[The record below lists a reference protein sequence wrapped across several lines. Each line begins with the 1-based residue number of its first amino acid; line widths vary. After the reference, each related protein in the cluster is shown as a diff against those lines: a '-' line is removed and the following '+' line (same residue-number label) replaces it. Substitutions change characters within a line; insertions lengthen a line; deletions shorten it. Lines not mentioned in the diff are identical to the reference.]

1 MSSLRPALAVILLSF
16 LSSVASAGNVPEP
29 AGLPTGPL
37 GLSADEQ
44 LDLQVDPELGYHVV
58 LSDPVPVVPSPTLP
72 PGLDVQRSNNN
83 LAIAL
88 HDGRLFLAFRTAP
101 IHFASRNARLVLL
114 SSPDLGRTWV
124 LETTI
129 ATGRDLREPFL
140 LEVGGRL
147 RLYFVELDERF
158 YRFEALAL
166 WRSSR
171 CGAGCWTAPEK
182 WGAPDEITWDFKV
195 RGGRAWMTSYR
206 NKRYDLQT
214 RPVEIRFQ
222 TSTDGLDWQNVGEGP
237 VYRGGATET
246 SFEFD
251 RGGSLWAITRNE
263 DGDESGFG
271 SHVVSAEAGTPSV
284 WRFPKR
290 SDPAKFDSPRLF
302 RHGREIYLVA
312 RRDLG
317 PPFGTRFASLS
328 GGTRQ
333 LFAWASYS
341 LQPKRTALYRLD
353 PIARRFE
360 PVVDLPSAGDTA
372 FPSVVR
378 LSPHEFLIANYSS
391 AFRHK
396 DRSWFWG
403 QLNST
408 GIYFV
413 RVRFEPLRPSD
424 HEPPATG
431 APRQIAAHVP
441 WAPAVS
447 NAFHED
453 WPMRE
458 NLSERMAGLGVVSLG
473 AIVVYR
479 RRRRGA
485 EAAAPTLPPSAPLS

>member
-1 MSSLRPALAVILLSF
+1 MSSLPTLLLLVTSI
-16 LSSVASAGNVPEP
+16 VSAAKIPD
-29 AGLPTGPL
+29 AARLPTGPL
-37 GLSADEQ
+37 GLSTDEQ
-44 LDLQVDPELGYHVV
+44 LDLEVDPELGYRIVV
-58 LSDPVPVVPSPTLP
+58 SDPVPVVPSPTLP
-72 PGLDVQRSNNN
+72 PGLDLERSNNN

-101 IHFASRNARLVLL
+101 IHFASPNARLVVL
-114 SSPDLGRTWV
+114 SSPDLGRTWA
-124 LETTI
+124 LETTV

-140 LEVGGRL
+140 LEVAGRL
-147 RLYFVELDERF
+147 QLYFVELNERF

-182 WGAPDEITWDFKV
+182 WGAPNEITWDFKV

-206 NKRYDLQT
+206 NKRYELQT

-222 TSTDGLDWQNVGEGP
+222 TSTDGLDWTDVGEGP
-237 VYRGGATET
+237 VYRGGATEA

-271 SHVVSAEAGTPSV
+271 SHVVSAEAGTLGA

-290 SDPAKFDSPRLF
+290 SDPQKFDSPRLF
-302 RHGREIYLVA
+302 RYGREIYLVA

-317 PPFGTRFASLS
+317 PPFGMRFASLS
-328 GGTRQ
+328 GGARKV
-333 LFAWASYS
+333 FAWASYS

-353 PIARRFE
+353 PQARRFE
-360 PVVDLPSAGDTA
+360 PIVDLPSAGDTA
-372 FPSVVR
+372 YPSVVR

-396 DRSWFWG
+396 ERSWFWG

-408 GIYFV
+408 GIYFL
-413 RVRFEPLRPSD
+413 RVRFEPQPPSD
-424 HEPPATG
+424 HEPPALG
-431 APRQIAAHVP
+431 SPRRIAVHVP
-441 WAPAVS
+441 WAAASS
-447 NAFHED
+447 NTFDEN
-453 WPMRE
+453 WPMQE
-458 NLSERMAGLGVVSLG
+458 NLSRRLAGLGVVSLG
-473 AIVVYR
+473 AIVLFR

-485 EAAAPTLPPSAPLS
+485 KA

>member
-1 MSSLRPALAVILLSF
+1 MSSALAALLL
-16 LSSVASAGNVPEP
+16 LSSVASAANIPEP
-29 AGLPTGPL
+29 ARLPTGPL
-37 GLSADEQ
+37 GLSTDER
-44 LDLQVDPELGYHVV
+44 LDLEVDPELGYRIVV
-58 LSDPVPVVPSPTLP
+58 SDPVPVVPSPTLP
-72 PGLDVQRSNNN
+72 PGLDLKRSNNN

-101 IHFASRNARLVLL
+101 IHFASPNARLVVL
-114 SSPDLGRTWV
+114 SSPDLGRTWA

-140 LEVGGRL
+140 LEVGGHL
-147 RLYFVELDERF
+147 RLYFVELNERF

-171 CGAGCWTAPEK
+171 CGAGCWTVPEK

-206 NKRYDLQT
+206 NKRYEVRT

-222 TSTDGLDWQNVGEGP
+222 TSTDGLDWTDVGEGP

-271 SHVVSAEAGTPSV
+271 SHVVSAEAGTLGV

-290 SDPAKFDSPRLF
+290 SDPQKFDSPRLF
-302 RHGREIYLVA
+302 RHGAEIYLVA

-317 PPFGTRFASLS
+317 PPFGMRFASLS
-328 GGTRQ
+328 GGTRR

-353 PIARRFE
+353 PQARRFE
-360 PVVDLPSAGDTA
+360 PIVDLPSAGDTA

-396 DRSWFWG
+396 ERSWFWG

-408 GIYFV
+408 GIYFL
-413 RVRFEPLRPSD
+413 RVRFEPLRPGD
-424 HEPPATG
+424 HEPPVLG
-431 APRQIAAHVP
+431 SPPRVAAHMP
-441 WAPAVS
+441 WAPASS

-458 NLSERMAGLGVVSLG
+458 NLSGRLAGLGVVSVG
-473 AIVVYR
+473 AIVLYR
-479 RRRRGA
+479 RRRRGR
-485 EAAAPTLPPSAPLS
+485 PSLT